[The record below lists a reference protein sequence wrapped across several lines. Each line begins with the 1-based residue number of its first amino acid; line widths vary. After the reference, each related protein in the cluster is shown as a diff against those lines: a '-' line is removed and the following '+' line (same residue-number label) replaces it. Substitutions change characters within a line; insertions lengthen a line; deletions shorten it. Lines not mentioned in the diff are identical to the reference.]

1 MCRQRDPSNR
11 FLHDT
16 LNQGIRKHLNPAQ
29 SKSKTIKLFVKFDD
43 DDMAFK
49 VKRSAYLQKIFDN
62 FANVKGVPVETLRFF
77 YDGARLK
84 GDITVQS
91 LGLDSDS
98 RIDCFSEQVGGH
110 VPVLISTT
118 EDSSS
123 ERVVRRCECGAVE
136 STTFL
141 QG

>member
-1 MCRQRDPSNR
+1 
-11 FLHDT
+11 
-16 LNQGIRKHLNPAQ
+16 
-29 SKSKTIKLFVKFDD
+29 
-43 DDMAFK
+43 MAFK

-118 EDSSS
+118 
-123 ERVVRRCECGAVE
+123 VRRCERGAE
-136 STTFL
+136 YFIER